1 MKHFTALLLSFA
13 GPVLVAGGSIAVGQP
28 TGTLKEPPSTTVVVQ
43 GKSSLSE
50 TTHRVETAQSAS
62 TRQTVLTA
70 KYKFN
75 EKSARVKKLQRV
87 VGVYIDGHYGKF
99 TRQAHIAKLKAA
111 GLSTALVPA
120 VQLPPVRYNISYD
133 KTHRCPSF
141 EPMLEQHGLHP
152 VDVFSYVAWRESRCS
167 PSAINAIWKNGKI
180 VWTLNKDGSYDSG
193 LLQINSSWKQVT
205 SDVCKTDYGDL
216 KVLLVLDCNLQVAK
230 FILDNS
236 SSGLGNWR
244 IYKRS

>member
-13 GPVLVAGGSIAVGQP
+13 GPVLVAGGSIKVERLDDRP
-28 TGTLKEPPSTTVVVQ
+28 KEPPSTAVVVL

-50 TTHRVETAQSAS
+50 ATNTAVTTQSVS
-62 TRQTVLTA
+62 TKETVLTA

-75 EKSARVKKLQRV
+75 EKSLRVKRLQRE
-87 VGVYIDGHYGKF
+87 VGVYVDGHYGKI

-111 GLSTALVPA
+111 RLSTESVPA

-141 EPMLEQHGLHP
+141 EPMLEQHGLYP

-205 SDVCKTDYGDL
+205 SDVCDTNYGDL
-216 KVLLVLDCNLQVAK
+216 KVLLTLDCNLQVAK